1 LGRARRPASTFEH
14 LLPPECGTIPITD
27 SDVDAKEWLAGVFDR
42 AAPTYDEVAGA
53 YHDHFGTRL
62 VELAG
67 VAAGDAV
74 LDVACGRGAVLVP
87 AAAKVGPSGRAV
99 GVDLSAEMVRRAR
112 ARVDAAGVAAE
123 LHVMDAENLDV
134 RDGSFSVVLCGF
146 GIFFLPDPEHALA
159 GFRRSLAAGGTVG
172 LSTWGAEDERWS
184 WEDDLLADVVVERRA
199 VSRPFDRAAD
209 LDELLRGA
217 GFDDVV
223 VETEHHGS
231 TGSVETP
238 PRGLPRCV
246 SRAGSR
252 CAWRRS
258 SLAAVASKRV
268 PCSEAPNRRVVWS
281 RSHHARTMHL

>member
-1 LGRARRPASTFEH
+1 ME
-14 LLPPECGTIPITD
+14 
-27 SDVDAKEWLAGVFDR
+27 AKEWLAGVFDR

-87 AAAKVGPSGRAV
+87 AAAKVGPSGRAL
-99 GVDLSAEMVRRAR
+99 GVDLSPEMVRLAR
-112 ARVDAAGVAAE
+112 ARVDDAGVAAE

-134 RDGSFSVVLCGF
+134 RNGSFSVVLCGF
-146 GIFFLPDPEHALA
+146 GIFFLPDPGHALA

-172 LSTWGAEDERWS
+172 LSTWGAEDERWA

-199 VSRPFDRAAD
+199 VSRPFDRPAD

-223 VETEHHGS
+223 IGIEHHEVWLADADEWWAWKWSYSLRGILEQLPPERLDRLRREAAERIAAMRVEGGLPLRLEALIARGSRVETL
-231 TGSVETP
+231 SV
-238 PRGLPRCV
+238 
-246 SRAGSR
+246 
-252 CAWRRS
+252 
-258 SLAAVASKRV
+258 
-268 PCSEAPNRRVVWS
+268 
-281 RSHHARTMHL
+281 